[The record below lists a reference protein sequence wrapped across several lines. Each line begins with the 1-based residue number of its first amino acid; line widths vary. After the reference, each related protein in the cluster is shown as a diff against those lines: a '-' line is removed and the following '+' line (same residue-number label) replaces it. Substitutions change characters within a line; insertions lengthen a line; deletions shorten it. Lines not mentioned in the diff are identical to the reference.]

1 MFDPMSKENVDP
13 FTKALETLKNDL
25 SSCFSEKEKK
35 SSTIS
40 LTTPRGTS
48 KSIDFFSDMP
58 PHELI
63 SWVKGNTSVTY
74 VLQLNISKFFGK
86 EKAIEVAR
94 FGMREMP
101 GCCGIAISTG
111 AYTQEAFR
119 QRGIG
124 TALNKFRMALAKA
137 QGYTVLLCTAI
148 DDGITEKILA
158 KNGWHKGLSFKNRRT
173 NNPITLYSV
182 SL

>member
-1 MFDPMSKENVDP
+1 MFDPMSDKNVDA
-13 FTKALETLKNDL
+13 FAKALEALKTSL

-35 SSTIS
+35 SSSIS
-40 LTTPRGTS
+40 LIISNGRTTQV
-48 KSIDFFSDMP
+48 DFFSNMLVKD
-58 PHELI
+58 LI
-63 SWVKGNTSVTY
+63 GWVKGNTSITY
-74 VLQLNISKFFGK
+74 VLQLNIANFFGK
-86 EKAIEVAR
+86 TKTVEVAR
-94 FGMREMP
+94 FSIREMP

-111 AYTQEAFR
+111 AFTQEAFR

-137 QGYTVLLCTAI
+137 QGYTMLVCTAI

-158 KNGWHKGLSFKNRRT
+158 KNGWQKNLSFKNRRT